1 MDSIVRFSLQ
11 QKVFFNLLFVLL
23 FVAGFF
29 AITELPTERYPN
41 VNFGEVSITTIYPGA
56 SPQDVEALVTKKIEE
71 SIENIENIEWLK
83 ATSYPERSQINLK
96 FIDDTDYKFLYNEVR
111 LKVLNIINDLPPE
124 VDPPF
129 LDNLTINDFLPV
141 VSINISG
148 PQNNRALTLIAQE
161 IKTHIQKL
169 PGVNEVSLEGE
180 YVREFHIKL
189 DPKKLRRYGI
199 SYNEIAQALKEVN
212 LSIPAGSVNT
222 SQGNYLIKVDEKFN
236 NRKQLI
242 ETIIKKNGDLGFIRL
257 IDTISSAELN
267 HRDPISISSVNGQ
280 NVIAL
285 KVKKN
290 ENGNALTIKKNI
302 VSTLKKLKPLLDK
315 EQLNITFTQDST
327 IKVNDGISTLGL
339 NMLAGMI
346 LVSLIIWYFMGAR
359 NAGLITIGIP
369 FSFMIT
375 MLLMYLTGKSLNEMS
390 LFAFVLVTGV
400 IVDDAIVVTENIYRH
415 IQEGRN
421 IDQAVIFGTSE
432 VALPVIASTLTTI
445 AAFLP
450 MLLMSGSTGEFFA
463 QIPIAVS
470 FALIASLVECLII
483 LPIHYFDYGPRRT
496 QELSPHLKKDDLI
509 LAFIREITTHILSIT
524 LKYHRASL
532 VFVAILFFISISILG
547 VSVSGKLP
555 LVKIQFF
562 PNDYSVYYI
571 NIKAKSETA
580 IEVVDQKVRE
590 IAQHIVASGAGKV
603 DSAAGFAG
611 YYIGD
616 NYIPVFS
623 NNYGVVMV
631 TLPAKENRDFTD
643 PVQHLENMRTTLKKE
658 FEQNGYQIEVQAQKE
673 GPATGKDISIRIL
686 GSNEVAIT
694 KLAQALHNFLTNTPT
709 ITPYLTD
716 LKSDQGQHK
725 KIIEIKINHEKTN
738 EYQLKNNL
746 VTLLAGSVLDGQYI
760 GTYRLSDEEIDLKLS
775 IDPKSIPTLQHILEI
790 PFIESS
796 TAPILLGDIAS
807 LNSYSEP
814 GELNRY
820 NSQRSIGFS
829 SDITANAPTSA
840 ANILAEVMTFY
851 QQIRNDYPGANL
863 VITGDHAATQKSYN
877 SLAYAFVI
885 AILVIYL
892 ILAAQFQSY
901 MQPAIILS
909 AIMFALIGVILGKF
923 ITQSLF
929 TVNSFMA
936 IIGVAGV
943 VVNDSLMLVDF
954 MNKSYR
960 AGLSRRQAIDEG
972 IRVRLRPIVLTTLT
986 TTLGLLPMAIGIP
999 DYSLVWG
1006 SMASTF
1012 VTGLITATLLT
1023 LFIVPVLWDMVLIRE
1038 ERKLTPNPHS

>member
-1 MDSIVRFSLQ
+1 MDSLVRFSLQ

-29 AITELPTERYPN
+29 AINELPTERYPN
-41 VNFGEVSITTIYPGA
+41 VNFGKVSITTIYPGA
-56 SPQDVEALVTKKIEE
+56 APRDVEALVTKKIEE

-83 ATSYPERSQINLK
+83 ATSYPERSQIDLK
-96 FIDDTDYKFLYNEVR
+96 FIDDTDYISLYNEVR

-129 LDNLTINDFLPV
+129 LNNFTINDFLPV
-141 VSINISG
+141 VNINISG
-148 PQNNRALTLIAQE
+148 SQNNRALTLIAQE

-169 PGVNEVSLEGE
+169 PGVNEVVLDGQ
-180 YVREFHIKL
+180 YVREFHINL

-199 SYNEIAQALKEVN
+199 GYNEVAQTLKEVN

-222 SQGNYLIKVDEKFN
+222 SQGNYLVKVDEKFKS
-236 NRKQLI
+236 RRQLI
-242 ETIIKKNGDLGFIRL
+242 DTIIKKNGDLGFIRL
-257 IDTISSAELN
+257 NDVISSAELN

-285 KVKKN
+285 RVKKN
-290 ENGNALTIKKNI
+290 DDGNALTIKENI
-302 VSTLKKLKPLLDK
+302 VSTLKDLKPLLDK

-327 IKVNDGISTLGL
+327 IKINDGISTLVL

-359 NAGLITIGIP
+359 NAGIITIGIP

-375 MLLMYLTGKSLNEMS
+375 MLLMYLTGKSINEMS
-390 LFAFVLVTGV
+390 LFAFVLVTGI

-483 LPIHYFDYGPRRT
+483 LPIHYFDYGPRHT
-496 QELSPHLKKDDLI
+496 KELSSRLEKDDLI
-509 LAFIREITTHILSIT
+509 LTFIRGITTHILNIT
-524 LKYHRASL
+524 LKYRRSSL
-532 VFVAILFFISISILG
+532 TVVTLLLIISIGILG
-547 VSVSGKLP
+547 ISISGKLP

-562 PNDYSVYYI
+562 PNDYSVYFI
-571 NIKAKSETA
+571 NIKAKSETP
-580 IEVVDQKVRE
+580 IEIIDKKVRE
-590 IAQHIVASGAGKV
+590 IAEHIVATGPGKV
-603 DSAAGFAG
+603 NSAAGFAG
-611 YYIGD
+611 YYVGD
-616 NYIPVFS
+616 NYLPVYS

-631 TLPAKENRDFTD
+631 TLPAKEKREFNN
-643 PVQHLENMRTTLKKE
+643 PVQHLENMRATLKKE
-658 FEQNGYQIEVQAQKE
+658 FEHGGYTIEVQAQKE
-673 GPATGKDISIRIL
+673 GPVTGKDISIRIL
-686 GSNEVAIT
+686 GSNEVAIA
-694 KLAQALHNFLTNTPT
+694 KLAQALHTFLTTTPT
-709 ITPYLTD
+709 ITPYLAN

-725 KIIEIKINHEKTN
+725 KIIEININHEKTS
-738 EYQLKNNL
+738 EYQLSNNL

-760 GTYRLSDEEIDLKLS
+760 GTYRLSDKEIDLKLA
-775 IDPKSIPTLQHILEI
+775 IDPKSIPTLQQVLEI
-790 PFIESS
+790 PFIENS
-796 TAPILLGDIAS
+796 TGPILLGDIAS
-807 LNSYSEP
+807 LHSYSEP

-829 SDITANAPTSA
+829 SDITENAPTSA
-840 ANILAEVMTFY
+840 ASILAEVQTFY
-851 QQIRNDYPGANL
+851 QQIRSQYPGANL

-923 ITQSLF
+923 FTQSLF

-960 AGLSRRQAIDEG
+960 AGLSRRKAIDEG
-972 IRVRLRPIVLTTLT
+972 IRVRLRPIMITTLT

-1023 LFIVPVLWDMVLIRE
+1023 LFIVPVLWDMVLARE
-1038 ERKLTPNPHS
+1038 ERKLTPVD